1 MCGWQRMLRMSEQT
15 PTASGDAQLHRPPA
29 GSKYHPFPCWEVR
42 PTPKHNRKDLF
53 GREDG
58 EKTYNNKK
66 NKKQKPKTKNT
77 ATEAGGG
84 GRLQSAEAMQFCSV
98 RALSQG
104 RSTWIW
110 GGVEAQGWGGFSEG
124 RPRLVSRCL
133 QPLWSSSSFLPAVL
147 AKRRRGAVRG
157 AENQQPASQPAQP
170 APPPSP
176 SPPPALPRRRLAEGS
191 ESNMLNDEE
200 NETWV
205 TPPPLPPKPLTIPQ
219 PTSNEACI
227 HQFRL

>member
-58 EKTYNNKK
+58 EKTYKK
-66 NKKQKPKTKNT
+66 KTKTKNLKGGDCRVQRRCSS
-77 ATEAGGG
+77 ARFEPSARAGALGFGEVWRLRGGG
-84 GRLQSAEAMQFCSV
+84 G
-98 RALSQG
+98 
-104 RSTWIW
+104 
-110 GGVEAQGWGGFSEG
+110 FSDG
-124 RPRLVSRCL
+124 RPRSVSRCL

-157 AENQQPASQPAQP
+157 AENQQPASQPASPASP
-170 APPPSP
+170 APFSL
-176 SPPPALPRRRLAEGS
+176 SS
-191 ESNMLNDEE
+191 
-200 NETWV
+200 
-205 TPPPLPPKPLTIPQ
+205 
-219 PTSNEACI
+219 TSAASAAI
-227 HQFRL
+227 G